1 MNTIGAHTACTHIHT
16 HSLSFSS
23 PLSLSPLHTLTDS
36 AFLRPSLPPSLRY
49 DTARDYEQ
57 RWSIKVSTTRLF
69 TLSWSHDSRFVAMGG
84 LDKRAFVV
92 DVADA
97 EVRTTFV
104 GEPGDELGV
113 ITCVSFSRSSTMLAV
128 TTNLGRVYF
137 VPTRPFGTRG
147 TVNALRAKAR
157 LINLSASFAKS
168 LNWLNAAAPWVKPG
182 KAGERGQTGAT
193 RAGRWAPSRNGATA
207 LHLLADMHTSGD
219 FWGNS
224 PAKSQQVNEPVVTTW
239 ADADVPYFPVC
250 NADGATPL
258 EVAVAAKNHL
268 FTSYLLDRE
277 KGTKGVM
284 WNTDP
289 TWKHAAS
296 FRPDLITARD
306 LSMLLEWPS
315 ALGYAVQ
322 VGLCS
327 RFGQSWRSGITWRRL
342 PRWYAH
348 NSTQRA
354 HSSPPSL
361 P

>member
-1 MNTIGAHTACTHIHT
+1 MLSNSSLTPRHGLGGGAGAASCVDKC
-16 HSLSFSS
+16 F
-23 PLSLSPLHTLTDS
+23 
-36 AFLRPSLPPSLRY
+36 SLPSFGV
-49 DTARDYEQ
+49 TA
-57 RWSIKVSTTRLF
+57 
-69 TLSWSHDSRFVAMGG
+69 
-84 LDKRAFVV
+84 
-92 DVADA
+92 
-97 EVRTTFV
+97 
-104 GEPGDELGV
+104 
-113 ITCVSFSRSSTMLAV
+113 
-128 TTNLGRVYF
+128 
-137 VPTRPFGTRG
+137 
-147 TVNALRAKAR
+147 
-157 LINLSASFAKS
+157 
-168 LNWLNAAAPWVKPG
+168 
-182 KAGERGQTGAT
+182 
-193 RAGRWAPSRNGATA
+193 
-207 LHLLADMHTSGD
+207 
-219 FWGNS
+219 
-224 PAKSQQVNEPVVTTW
+224 W